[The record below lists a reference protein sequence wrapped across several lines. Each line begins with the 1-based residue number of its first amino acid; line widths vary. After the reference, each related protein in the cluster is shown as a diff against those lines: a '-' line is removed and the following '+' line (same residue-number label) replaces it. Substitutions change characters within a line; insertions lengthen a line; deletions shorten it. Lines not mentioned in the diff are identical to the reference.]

1 MIIKLD
7 NKKIKVSKEIHSIFQ
22 ASYKIEATL
31 LQATNFPPLER
42 TIFELSVSRN
52 SFYGHYLNKDL
63 SAVIEID
70 NNSESTHIQS
80 LAVHPRHFRK
90 GIAKQ
95 LIQFILDYY
104 RSKIFTVETG
114 LRNKPAIELYTS
126 FNFKESKQ
134 FDTNHGVRKI
144 RLNKLIN

>member
-1 MIIKLD
+1 MIVKLD
-7 NKKIKVSKEIHSIFQ
+7 NKKTKVSKEIHSIFQ
-22 ASYKIEATL
+22 ASYKIEAIL
-31 LQATNFPPLER
+31 LQVTTFPPLKR
-42 TIFELSVSRN
+42 KLSELCTSIN
-52 SFYGHYLNKDL
+52 SFYGYFLNNEL

-70 NNSESTHIQS
+70 NNSISTHIQS
-80 LAVHPRHFRK
+80 LAVHPKHFRK

-104 RSKIFTVETG
+104 KSEIFTVETG
-114 LRNKPAIELYTS
+114 LRNKPAIDLYTS

-144 RLNKLIN
+144 RLNKFIN